1 MPFKDLNIKREGEFT
16 IENKKEITIE
26 DKIIKCVS
34 SIKFRVNELSY
45 LKFQYELHHEE
56 NRDIINKINNLIKVL
71 NIEFT
76 SNIDDLNATLKGLY
90 KEDKTIYKDK
100 KEYKNVII
108 QTDNTGNRLK
118 EEGTQIK
125 QEVKSRKVQTDKTF
139 QNSAVIKKDEI
150 KNFALHEI
158 EKRAF
163 KNLEEI
169 QKEIGKKIKEID
181 KKPNTE
187 IKPTIKK
194 EEKKIKTNKFEEDVM
209 KYTTKTFR
217 DNQDS
222 RLIQFYDSFIK
233 GKSLKQVKA
242 DITTYITNKIQNNT
256 EEPEDAEEIYK
267 NVLKYINEINTLK
280 DTTTVVEIC
289 NKYLKLDQEV
299 NNRINEKKRIR
310 ENIELEKVKQQ
321 ITDEENLNAFI

>member
-16 IENKKEITIE
+16 IENKKEVTIE

-71 NIEFT
+71 NIEFV
-76 SNIDDLNATLKGLY
+76 SSIDDLNATLKGLY

-100 KEYKNVII
+100 KEYKDVII
-108 QTDNTGNRLK
+108 QTDNTGNRLIEKGTQNK
-118 EEGTQIK
+118 EEAK
-125 QEVKSRKVQTDKTF
+125 QLVIREKEKALIRRFEESNKKKEGRMKL
-139 QNSAVIKKDEI
+139 QN
-150 KNFALHEI
+150 
-158 EKRAF
+158 
-163 KNLEEI
+163 
-169 QKEIGKKIKEID
+169 

-194 EEKKIKTNKFEEDVM
+194 EEKKIKPSTFEEDVM

-222 RLIQFYDSFIK
+222 RLIQFYDSFVK
-233 GKSLKQVKA
+233 GKNLQRVKA
-242 DITTYITNKIQNNT
+242 DINTYMTNKIQNNT
-256 EEPEDAEEIYK
+256 EEEEDAEEIYK

-280 DTTTVVEIC
+280 ETTTVLEIC
-289 NKYLKLDQEV
+289 NKYLKLEKEI
-299 NNRINEKKRIR
+299 NNQINEKRKRR
-310 ENIELEKVKQQ
+310 ENAELERIKQE
-321 ITDEENLNAFI
+321 IADEENLNAFL

>member
-16 IENKKEITIE
+16 IENKKEVTIE

-71 NIEFT
+71 NIEFV
-76 SNIDDLNATLKGLY
+76 SSIDDLNATLKGLY

-100 KEYKNVII
+100 KEYKDVII
-108 QTDNTGNRLK
+108 QTDNTGNRLIEKGTQNK
-118 EEGTQIK
+118 EEAK
-125 QEVKSRKVQTDKTF
+125 QLVIREKEKALIRRFEESNKKKEGRMKL
-139 QNSAVIKKDEI
+139 QN
-150 KNFALHEI
+150 
-158 EKRAF
+158 
-163 KNLEEI
+163 
-169 QKEIGKKIKEID
+169 

-194 EEKKIKTNKFEEDVM
+194 EEKKIKPSTFEEDVM

-222 RLIQFYDSFIK
+222 RLIQFYDSFVK
-233 GKSLKQVKA
+233 GKNLQRVKA
-242 DITTYITNKIQNNT
+242 DINTYITNKIQNNT
-256 EEPEDAEEIYK
+256 EEEEDAEEIYK

-280 DTTTVVEIC
+280 ETTTVLEIC
-289 NKYLKLDQEV
+289 NKYLKLEKEI
-299 NNRINEKKRIR
+299 NNQINEKRKRR
-310 ENIELEKVKQQ
+310 ENAELERIKQE
-321 ITDEENLNAFI
+321 IADEENLNAFL